1 MRTRRPRRRGQDGMT
16 SLEVVIL
23 FPLMIMLIMAVTQTA
38 LWYFARAAAL
48 AAARSGANVGSSYG
62 STPGDGAAAADRFAA
77 AQAGDMLGG
86 EHASPG
92 GSTPDSVH
100 ITVTGDA
107 ISLVPGL
114 PIHVSQSA
122 QQPIEKFTRP

>member
-1 MRTRRPRRRGQDGMT
+1 MS

-23 FPLMIMLIMAVTQTA
+23 FPLMILLIMAVTQTA
-38 LWYFARAAAL
+38 LWYFARSAAL
-48 AAARSGANVGSSYG
+48 AAARSGANIGSAYGSS
-62 STPGDGAAAADRFAA
+62 PDDGAAAADRFAA
-77 AQAGDMLGG
+77 AQAGDMLGA
-86 EHASPG
+86 EHATSA
-92 GSTPDSVH
+92 GSTAKAVH

-122 QQPIEKFTRP
+122 QQPVEKFTHP